1 VLLHVDTDFG
11 GDPDDACAL
20 AMLLGWPDVEITGI
34 TTNLDR
40 GGQRA
45 GCVEH
50 YLELAAR
57 RDIPVAAGASA
68 SLTNDEQFTSTW
80 GDERY
85 WPDAIVPEPSSPEHA
100 LDLLADSARRA
111 ATIVAIGAFTN
122 LALLELARPDT
133 LRDAHIVA
141 MAGWLTPPD
150 DGLPDWGPEFDF
162 NVQCDTKA
170 ADIVISAARVTF
182 VPLPVAMQAQLRGR
196 DLGRLRASGPI
207 GALLA
212 RQSEVYASDSGM
224 EARGRDYQRLAD
236 DLVNFHWDPLTAAVA
251 AGWSG
256 AAAEDVTLETRLE
269 GRTLVLREA
278 PDGRR
283 HRVVAGIDAESFT
296 EAWLAGV
303 ETADRRAATRRGS
316 AAR

>member
-1 VLLHVDTDFG
+1 
-11 GDPDDACAL
+11 
-20 AMLLGWPDVEITGI
+20 
-34 TTNLDR
+34 
-40 GGQRA
+40 
-45 GCVEH
+45 
-50 YLELAAR
+50 
-57 RDIPVAAGASA
+57 
-68 SLTNDEQFTSTW
+68 
-80 GDERY
+80 
-85 WPDAIVPEPSSPEHA
+85 
-100 LDLLADSARRA
+100 
-111 ATIVAIGAFTN
+111 
-122 LALLELARPDT
+122 
-133 LRDAHIVA
+133 
-141 MAGWLTPPD
+141 
-150 DGLPDWGPEFDF
+150 
-162 NVQCDTKA
+162 
-170 ADIVISAARVTF
+170 
-182 VPLPVAMQAQLRGR
+182 MQAQLRGR
-196 DLGRLRASGPI
+196 DLGRLSASGPI

-256 AAAEDVTLETRLE
+256 AAVEDVTLETRLE